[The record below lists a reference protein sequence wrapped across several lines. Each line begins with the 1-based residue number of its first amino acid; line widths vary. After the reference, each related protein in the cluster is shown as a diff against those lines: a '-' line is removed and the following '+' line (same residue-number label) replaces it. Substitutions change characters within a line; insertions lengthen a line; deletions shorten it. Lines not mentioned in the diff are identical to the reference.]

1 MCSFSQ
7 KGRNNIIE
15 FDEDATLVYVEK
27 SKQRSKD
34 LFRCL
39 LELKAINIGG
49 DHVVQEYLFLCKFAE
64 HCIMNYWP
72 RANNE
77 GYQGTSWKQRY
88 CRVSS
93 FKMQAHHYWP
103 PILVYQTKTWAIFQW
118 EDHPLGIICLQASW
132 EPFELASISRIF
144 VYILDI

>member
-1 MCSFSQ
+1 MFTSRIARVEYTKTTDSTTVATWNLYELLMCSFSQ

-49 DHVVQEYLFLCKFAE
+49 DHVVQEYLFLCKQVRLTLYYE
-64 HCIMNYWP
+64 
-72 RANNE
+72 
-77 GYQGTSWKQRY
+77 
-88 CRVSS
+88 
-93 FKMQAHHYWP
+93 
-103 PILVYQTKTWAIFQW
+103 LLTKS
-118 EDHPLGIICLQASW
+118 E
-132 EPFELASISRIF
+132 
-144 VYILDI
+144 